1 MPQTPELLQEIWA
14 WKVTKRGETWVHNSL
29 EALWSTQWVV
39 IYASIGSDLKKNLV
53 TTNMFVAGH
62 SKMKTLKNEVY
73 KRKRE
78 DSSSMHI
85 AIWQSDQS

>member
-39 IYASIGSDLKKNLV
+39 IYACIGSDTKKILA